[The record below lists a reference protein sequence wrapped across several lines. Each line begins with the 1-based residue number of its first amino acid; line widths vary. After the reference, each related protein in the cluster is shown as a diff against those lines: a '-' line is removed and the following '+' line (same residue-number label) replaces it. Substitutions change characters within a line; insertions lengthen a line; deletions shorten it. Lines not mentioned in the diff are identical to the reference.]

1 MAEFNRVQPFLF
13 LTIFN
18 VNYFLYIN
26 KNCIFAIRINILYI
40 VNDGQI
46 NIVAGIHLSI

>member
-18 VNYFLYIN
+18 VNYFLYLN
-26 KNCIFAIRINILYI
+26 KSCIFAIRINILLI
-40 VNDGQI
+40 MDRLI
-46 NIVAGIHLSI
+46 LWTD

>member
-18 VNYFLYIN
+18 VNYFLYLNKKLYICN
-26 KNCIFAIRINILYI
+26 KNKYI
-40 VNDGQI
+40 VN
-46 NIVAGIHLSI
+46 N